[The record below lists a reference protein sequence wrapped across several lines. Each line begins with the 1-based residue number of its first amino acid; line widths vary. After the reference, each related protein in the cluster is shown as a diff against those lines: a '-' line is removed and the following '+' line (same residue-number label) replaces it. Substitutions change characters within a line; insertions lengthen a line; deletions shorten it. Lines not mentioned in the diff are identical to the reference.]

1 MTNWGLMNARA
12 TFARNSVRTDPALRF
27 TGSDSAVQARLRG
40 AGCRSAMIG
49 HPGRTDAMTTSD
61 ATAPSKAARRVTFPD
76 LVRIHHRWRKTVRD
90 GSGATPEER
99 EAVDAEY
106 HAALDTFE
114 DEHGQVISAYWCA
127 DFESAVA
134 LTAGAPRT
142 GWLRRWRSPPPRL
155 HRVSDWATKEDP
167 QIARMLHQCD
177 ELAIRSAEVLRG
189 RSRRICIQLVM
200 TSACHLLSLVDAR
213 HIRTDPKTHAA
224 AVADE
229 KRELELVAE
238 DYRQAANGD
247 AQLIYF
253 GGMAIGVA
261 FISLLYLVS
270 RGILQGEDV
279 QDATIIGCLVAGALG
294 AVVSV
299 IARINSGS
307 FDLDADVARGYTLF
321 LGALRP
327 WIGSIFGVLT
337 YFAVT
342 SGFVEVFKIPPDG
355 IKQFYFLCV
364 IAFGA
369 GFSERWAQDTLTG
382 GLTGRSRKADPPSPT
397 APSSVRPPAAPPPP
411 AGTDVKPAAAAGA
424 PPSAGLVDE

>member
-1 MTNWGLMNARA
+1 MTPPAA
-12 TFARNSVRTDPALRF
+12 TPREA
-27 TGSDSAVQARLRG
+27 SD
-40 AGCRSAMIG
+40 
-49 HPGRTDAMTTSD
+49 
-61 ATAPSKAARRVTFPD
+61 RRVTFPD
-76 LVRIHHRWRKTVRD
+76 LVRIHHRWRKVVGD
-90 GSGATPEER
+90 ASDASPAER
-99 EAVDAEY
+99 EAADDEY
-106 HAALDTFE
+106 HRALEKFE
-114 DEHGQVISAYWCA
+114 DEHGQIISAYWCA
-127 DFESAVA
+127 DFESGVA
-134 LTAGAPRT
+134 LTEGKPHT
-142 GWLRRWRSPPPRL
+142 GWLRRLLSVAPKF
-155 HRVSDWATKEDP
+155 HRVSDWATKDDP
-167 QIARMLHQCD
+167 EIARLLHQCD
-177 ELAIRSAEVLRG
+177 ELAIRSTEVLRG
-189 RSRRICIQLVM
+189 RSRRIVIQLVM

-213 HIRTDPKTHAA
+213 HIRTSPAA
-224 AVADE
+224 HRSAVAAE

-253 GGMAIGVA
+253 GGMALGIA
-261 FISLLYLVS
+261 LIALLYLVS
-270 RGILQGEDV
+270 RGVLQGEEV

-321 LGALRP
+321 LGGLRP

-382 GLTGRSRKADPPSPT
+382 GLGGSTKTAAPQATKPPAKPPAEGSADP
-397 APSSVRPPAAPPPP
+397 AN
-411 AGTDVKPAAAAGA
+411 AAGA
-424 PPSAGLVDE
+424 PPSAGVVDG

>member
-1 MTNWGLMNARA
+1 MT
-12 TFARNSVRTDPALRF
+12 T
-27 TGSDSAVQARLRG
+27 
-40 AGCRSAMIG
+40 
-49 HPGRTDAMTTSD
+49 TDATVP
-61 ATAPSKAARRVTFPD
+61 AKADRRVTFPD
-76 LVRIHHRWRKTVRD
+76 LVRIHYRWRKMLRE
-90 GSGATPEER
+90 GSGATPAEL
-99 EAVDAEY
+99 EAIDASY
-106 HAALDTFE
+106 HAALDKFE
-114 DEHGQVISAYWCA
+114 SEHGQIIGAYWCA

-134 LTAGAPRT
+134 LTEGEPPT
-142 GWLRRWRSPPPRL
+142 GRLRRWRSPAPKF

-177 ELAIRSAEVLRG
+177 ELAIRSSEVLRG

-213 HIRTDPKTHAA
+213 HIRTDPKTHAT

-261 FISLLYLVS
+261 FISLLYLVT
-270 RGILQGEDV
+270 RGLLQGEDV

-342 SGFVEVFKIPPDG
+342 SGFVEIFKIPPDG

-382 GLTGRSRKADPPSPT
+382 GLTGRNRKAEPSTATAPPS
-397 APSSVRPPAAPPPP
+397 ARP
-411 AGTDVKPAAAAGA
+411 AGDTELKPAAAAGA
-424 PPSAGLVDE
+424 PPSGGLVDE

>member
-1 MTNWGLMNARA
+1 MT
-12 TFARNSVRTDPALRF
+12 P
-27 TGSDSAVQARLRG
+27 
-40 AGCRSAMIG
+40 
-49 HPGRTDAMTTSD
+49 SD
-61 ATAPSKAARRVTFPD
+61 APDHSPAARRVTFPD
-76 LVRIHHRWRKTVRD
+76 LVRIHYRWRKTVSHSSDAPPAERD
-90 GSGATPEER
+90 
-99 EAVDAEY
+99 AVDAEY
-106 HAALDTFE
+106 HAALARFE
-114 DEHGQVISAYWCA
+114 SEHGEIISAYWCA

-134 LTAGAPRT
+134 LTSGVRATGRLRRLRPPAPRF
-142 GWLRRWRSPPPRL
+142 
-155 HRVSDWATKEDP
+155 HRVSDWATKDDP
-167 QIARMLHQCD
+167 EVARMLHQCD

-213 HIRTDPKTHAA
+213 HIRTDPKKHRA

-253 GGMAIGVA
+253 GGMGIGVV
-261 FISLLYLVS
+261 FITLLYLVA
-270 RGILQGEDV
+270 RGVLQGEDV

-321 LGALRP
+321 LGTLRP
-327 WIGSIFGVLT
+327 WIGSVFGVLT

-342 SGFVEVFKIPPDG
+342 SGFVEVFKVPPDG

-382 GLTGRSRKADPPSPT
+382 GLAGRGRKPDPPSG
-397 APSSVRPPAAPPPP
+397 APPAAAGGGAGGGAPP
-411 AGTDVKPAAAAGA
+411 ASPHAADTDVKPVAAAGA
-424 PPSAGLVDE
+424 PPSAGLVEE